1 MGQVGRLMKK
11 QTIAEKI
18 RALAPGE
25 HTRMPELHAQSVYA
39 ASRRAK
45 LKVVIRRVGGE
56 IIVWRMPE

>member
-1 MGQVGRLMKK
+1 MTN
-11 QTIAEKI
+11 QTIAKKI

-25 HTRMPELHAQSVYA
+25 QIKLPDRHAQAVYA
-39 ASRRAK
+39 ASRRAG